1 MNSSAGHIIK
11 ILVMA
16 SMLLAGCAT
25 RQGEATPNATE
36 AANSNGIT
44 YGLIKRDLVVGR
56 STQEEVIRKF
66 GSPNN
71 MVYHGK
77 GGELWVYDRIQTE
90 STSQFE
96 SSRSGL
102 SVGGL
107 AGNSSGGVGVAG
119 GLQNSA
125 STAKNTSIV
134 RTLTVILD
142 FNEKGILVDI
152 SARQG
157 GY

>member
-1 MNSSAGHIIK
+1 MNSSAGQILNT
-11 ILVMA
+11 LVMA
-16 SMLLAGCAT
+16 SLLLAGCAT
-25 RQGEATPNATE
+25 RQGEVAPPTTKAQNT
-36 AANSNGIT
+36 NGIT
-44 YGLIKRDLVVGR
+44 YGLIKRDLVVGQ
-56 STQEEVIRKF
+56 STQEDVIRKF

-77 GGELWVYDRIQTE
+77 SGELWIYDHVQTE
-90 STSQFE
+90 STSQIE
-96 SSRSGL
+96 TSRSGL

-119 GLQNSA
+119 GIQNSTSMA
-125 STAKNTSIV
+125 RNTSTV

-142 FNEKGILVDI
+142 FNEKGVLVDI

>member
-1 MNSSAGHIIK
+1 MNSG
-11 ILVMA
+11 
-16 SMLLAGCAT
+16 T
-25 RQGEATPNATE
+25 RQIFITVVVISLFLVGCSTKPEFSRSAATGTPNTSE
-36 AANSNGIT
+36 IT
-44 YGLIKRDLVVGR
+44 YGLIKRDLVVGQ
-56 STQEEVIRKF
+56 STQEDVIRKF

-77 GGELWVYDRIQTE
+77 SGELWIYDHVQTE
-90 STSQFE
+90 STSQIE
-96 SSRSGL
+96 TSRSGL

-119 GLQNSA
+119 GMQNSTSMA
-125 STAKNTSIV
+125 RNTSTV

-142 FNEKGILVDI
+142 FNEKGVLVDI